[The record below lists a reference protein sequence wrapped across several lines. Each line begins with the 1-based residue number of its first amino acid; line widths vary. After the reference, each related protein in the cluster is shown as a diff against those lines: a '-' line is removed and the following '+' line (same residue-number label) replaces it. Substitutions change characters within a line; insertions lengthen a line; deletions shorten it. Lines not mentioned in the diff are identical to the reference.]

1 MRLFYRFSCIFRLGM
16 LLPTIAT
23 IRGVGDSPYRRYEEW
38 TTPRN
43 NDCDNVLKF
52 PICLHVV
59 TNYHHKM
66 IKTAPW
72 LNVLVKIGT
81 RKGIFYFVSV
91 KLLNFSHLWME
102 ETARGSV
109 SEESY
114 NRTPIKFK
122 ITLSMLGYCPILRA
136 EINL

>member
-1 MRLFYRFSCIFRLGM
+1 M
-16 LLPTIAT
+16 
-23 IRGVGDSPYRRYEEW
+23 
-38 TTPRN
+38 N
-43 NDCDNVLKF
+43 
-52 PICLHVV
+52 
-59 TNYHHKM
+59 
-66 IKTAPW
+66 KTAPW

-81 RKGIFYFVSV
+81 RKGIFYFV

-102 ETARGSV
+102 EMARGSV

-122 ITLSMLGYCPILRA
+122 MKLSMLGYCPILRA

>member
-1 MRLFYRFSCIFRLGM
+1 MRLFYRFSCIIRFGM

-23 IRGVGDSPYRRYEEW
+23 IRGVGGSPYRRYEES

-52 PICLHVV
+52 PICLHVL
-59 TNYHHKM
+59 TKCHSK
-66 IKTAPW
+66 IFKTAPW

-102 ETARGSV
+102 EMARGSV

-122 ITLSMLGYCPILRA
+122 IKLSRLGYCPILRA